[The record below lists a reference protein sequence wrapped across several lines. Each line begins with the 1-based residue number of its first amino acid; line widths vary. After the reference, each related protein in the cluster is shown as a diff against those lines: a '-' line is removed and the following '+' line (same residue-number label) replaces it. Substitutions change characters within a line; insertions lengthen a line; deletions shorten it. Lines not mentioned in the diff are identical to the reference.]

1 VDTPEKI
8 RAGFSRKLFSIRAPE
23 KFRLITALKTFPETL
38 SAYPFGD
45 SVHVTFLN
53 DTPVDSL
60 ADRLK
65 KEGVNGAVIVE
76 TTPGIEDRFLELME
90 KPGEG

>member
-1 VDTPEKI
+1 M
-8 RAGFSRKLFSIRAPE
+8 
-23 KFRLITALKTFPETL
+23 
-38 SAYPFGD
+38 
-45 SVHVTFLN
+45 TFLN

-65 KEGVNGAVIVE
+65 KEGVNGTVIVE